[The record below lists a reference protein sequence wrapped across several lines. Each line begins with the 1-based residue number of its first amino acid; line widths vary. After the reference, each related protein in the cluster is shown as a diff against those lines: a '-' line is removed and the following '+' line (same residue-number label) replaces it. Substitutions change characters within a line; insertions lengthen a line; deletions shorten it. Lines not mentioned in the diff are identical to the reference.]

1 MITSTRLLF
10 SVRKH
15 DNEYILENICG
26 TLMHKSP
33 LMNLK
38 DAFPAKAAQDII
50 QKCRL
55 AISGKQDCDSFSAD
69 LGNHEL
75 YLVSLIHHDQYTSF
89 FSAEPIIRTD
99 NGFNFD
105 NIPSMPSDQSA
116 YCELCDASH
125 IGMFAWQAFMSN
137 EFFLIY
143 ANSSFGAQ
151 ANLPGLISGRTYKE
165 LFVRKESLIE
175 RGQLNKCVNTKEP
188 IMFTHEY
195 DNKIFSVS
203 LYPVLENGHVVR
215 VVGTSIDITEQ
226 RAQMYQLECAN
237 KHLARSEQALR
248 EHMIFE
254 ELIARISREYM
265 ETGLSGFSACTN
277 RLITGLGSLLK
288 VDWACVWKSE
298 DTICGTSSQWRAD
311 NVAIDMEQLDAVLN
325 SGFGTWINHYRS
337 GRITVINDLETENP
351 HLLST
356 LLNVVKKDGIRSILV
371 VPILRGGDLWG
382 IICVSQNTK
391 RIWTT
396 IEISRLKVA
405 ADTIM
410 SAYLRLKT
418 ENQLNESNRVLVEYD
433 ECLQDMLAVQES
445 LAKVSKQYLSVD
457 QFLSCTKDMLK
468 ILGELT
474 DADHAFIHVFGDDT
488 LGTYSW
494 CKRGLPCINLQTNHV
509 QSATSWMDSLQN
521 KGHFTVSNVAEDTSS
536 LPPFLFD
543 KMLSLGIKSYMVVSI
558 QDSDTMWGV
567 LVLCKVLGCHHWS
580 NTYIQTAKQFA
591 EVFLAAYIRVCK
603 YQQLIKVSQTHS
615 TFVRE
620 TAKHT
625 EILRKVAK
633 SAQLFYNANAENL
646 KDVFYMVCKE
656 IAEVLQILSVC
667 LTRYSEDFTKTC
679 VILNW
684 ASSGRVSKRVDSL
697 HDHHDHTVLSIPV
710 LNHEAVWGCLLVNF
724 ASKKPSDEYMDALEL
739 MGEYCVQAYM
749 RIFPI
754 KQNCVSTS
762 PEKTFRKALSLKT
775 QPAVV

>member
-1 MITSTRLLF
+1 MTASTRMLF

-15 DNEYILENICG
+15 DNEYIFENICG
-26 TLMHKSP
+26 TLLHKP
-33 LMNLK
+33 PFMNLK
-38 DAFPAKAAQDII
+38 DAFPDKATQDII

-55 AISGKQDCDSFSAD
+55 AISGRQDSDSFSAD
-69 LGNHEL
+69 LGYHEP
-75 YLVSLIHHDQYTSF
+75 YVVSLIHQDKCTSF

-99 NGFNFD
+99 NVSEFD
-105 NIPSMPSDQSA
+105 DITPKPYEQTA
-116 YCELCDASH
+116 FCELCDTSH
-125 IGMFAWQAFMSN
+125 IGMFAWQVLKSN

-143 ANSSFGAQ
+143 ANPSFCAQ
-151 ANLPGLISGRTYKE
+151 ANLSSVTLGQTYKE
-165 LFVRKESLIE
+165 LFAQKDWLIS
-175 RGQLNKCVNTKEP
+175 RGQLNKCVKTGEP
-188 IMFTHEY
+188 IKFTHEY
-195 DNKIFSVS
+195 TGKTYSVS
-203 LYPVLENGHVVR
+203 LYPVLENDDVVR

-226 RAQMYQLECAN
+226 LTNVYQLECAN
-237 KHLARSEQALR
+237 KHLVRSEQSLR
-248 EHMIFE
+248 DHMIFE

-265 ETGLSGFSACTN
+265 ETGFSGFSACTS

-298 DTICGTSSQWRAD
+298 DTICGKSSQWCAD
-311 NVAIDMEQLDAVLN
+311 NVAIDMHQLEAALN
-325 SGFGTWINHYRS
+325 SGFGSWINHYRS
-337 GRITVINDLETENP
+337 GRITVINDLESENP
-351 HLLST
+351 HLLGA
-356 LLNVVKKDGIRSILV
+356 LINVVKKDGLRSILV

-509 QSATSWMDSLQN
+509 QLATNWMDSLQN
-521 KGHFTVSNVAEDTSS
+521 KGHFTVSNVAEDASS

-543 KMLSLGIKSYMVVSI
+543 KMLSLGIKSYMVVPI

-615 TFVRE
+615 AFVHE
-620 TAKHT
+620 AAKHT

-646 KDVFYMVCKE
+646 KDVFCIVCKE
-656 IAEVLQILSVC
+656 IAEVLQILSVS

-684 ASSGRVSKRVDSL
+684 ASSGRVSKRADSL

-710 LNHEAVWGCLLVNF
+710 LNHGAVWGCLLVNF
-724 ASKKPSDEYMDALEL
+724 ASEKPSDEYMDALEL
-739 MGEYCVQAYM
+739 MGEYCVQAYI

-762 PEKTFRKALSLKT
+762 PEKTYRKALSLKT